1 METFC
6 RYDIFITSL
15 CWFCSC
21 QAHFGQLQYIAQC
34 WRNDDDLLFW
44 VRRIFILR
52 PHLYAHICQ
61 KFPKTQNSKK
71 LSKFFKKIV
80 KNSEFTFIADILKIP
95 WTNPETPKNKI
106 LWGENGW
113 SEIKM
118 TDENVY
124 SDHELKWQTQDYRY
138 YDRFI

>member
-6 RYDIFITSL
+6 RYYIFITSL

-44 VRRIFILR
+44 VRQILILR

-61 KFPKTQNSKK
+61 KFPKTTSCQKIEPTMMENSPFSQIKGVSSKASDWVMLEVNLQNTRLTEFRITTIIYGLTFGQ
-71 LSKFFKKIV
+71 LSWCIAKI
-80 KNSEFTFIADILKIP
+80 S
-95 WTNPETPKNKI
+95 TN
-106 LWGENGW
+106 
-113 SEIKM
+113 
-118 TDENVY
+118 TDW
-124 SDHELKWQTQDYRY
+124 HLR
-138 YDRFI
+138 RG